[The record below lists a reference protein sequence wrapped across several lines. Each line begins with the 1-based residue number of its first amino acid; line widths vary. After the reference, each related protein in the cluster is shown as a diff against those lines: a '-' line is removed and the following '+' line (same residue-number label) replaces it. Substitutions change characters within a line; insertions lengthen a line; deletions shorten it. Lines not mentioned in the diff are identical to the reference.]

1 MHSIELE
8 ASLTSGAKQKIDEG
22 IWRLIGV
29 TVQDTTIR
37 KMTGSAT
44 SSATIAQRE
53 A

>member
-1 MHSIELE
+1 MHSIGLE
-8 ASLTSGAKQKIDEG
+8 ALLTPEAKQKIDEG

-29 TVQDTTIR
+29 TVQDTIIG

-44 SSATIAQRE
+44 SSATTAQGE